1 METRNMKKSFG
12 MVIAIGAFANVANA
26 QSSVTLYG
34 LIDESFEAVSN
45 VKTAPG
51 EGKALY
57 QLDATSGLQGS
68 RWGLRGA
75 EDLGAGLKAI
85 FVLENGFE
93 INTGKLNQGGA
104 EFGRQA
110 FVGLSSTGYGSI
122 TMGRQYDTL
131 VDLVSPFGAAEQWA
145 SHRGSHPGDL
155 DNLNNSVRTNNSIKY
170 TSASYGGMIF
180 GGLYSFGGQP
190 GSISRN
196 QIFSLAAAYTN
207 GPVAFGVGYLNVRN
221 PNNSFF
227 GDNPSGGG
235 VTVNNMSASTNPVFS
250 GYASAHTYQVIAT
263 GGSYRFGAAT
273 VGATYSNI
281 KFMNLG
287 DTATSGPNP
296 LGYAGNATFNN
307 AEVSGKYQLTPALL
321 LGVAYDYTKG
331 SGVSS
336 TLATVHDS
344 GARYHQ
350 FALGADYFLSTRTDV
365 YILGVYQKATGVDS
379 TGQVA
384 VASIT
389 SVTAAAG
396 NHAALV
402 RLGMRVKF

>member
-1 METRNMKKSFG
+1 MKKSFG
-12 MVIAIGAFANVANA
+12 VIVAIGAFANAANA

-34 LIDESFEAVSN
+34 IIDESFEAVSN

-51 EGKALY
+51 QGKALY

-75 EDLGAGLKAI
+75 EDLGGRLKAI

-110 FVGLSSTGYGSI
+110 FVGLSSTVYGSV
-122 TMGRQYDTL
+122 TWGRQYDSM
-131 VDLVSPFGAAEQWA
+131 VDLVAPFGAAEQWA
-145 SHRGSHPGDL
+145 SHRGAHPGDI

-170 TSASYGGMIF
+170 TSVNYGGLIF
-180 GGLYSFGGQP
+180 DGLYSFGGQP
-190 GSISRN
+190 GSNSRN

-207 GPVAFGVGYLNVRN
+207 GSVAFGVGYLNVRN
-221 PNNSFF
+221 PNISFF

-235 VTVNNMSASTNPVFS
+235 VTVNNMAASTNPVFS

-263 GGSYRFGAAT
+263 GGSYTFGSAT

-296 LGYAGNATFNN
+296 LGYAGTATFNN

-321 LGVAYDYTKG
+321 LGVAYDYMRG

-350 FALGADYFLSTRTDV
+350 FALGADYSLSQRTDV

-402 RLGMRVKF
+402 RLGVRVKF

>member
-1 METRNMKKSFG
+1 MKKSFG
-12 MVIAIGAFANVANA
+12 MIVAIGAFSNVANA

-122 TMGRQYDTL
+122 TLGRQYDTL

-170 TSASYGGMIF
+170 SSANYGGLVF

-196 QIFSLAAAYTN
+196 QVFSLAAAYSN
-207 GPVAFGVGYLNVRN
+207 GPVAVGVGYLNVRN

-263 GGSYRFGAAT
+263 GGSYTFGAAT

-296 LGYAGNATFNN
+296 LGYAGTATFNN
-307 AEVSGKYQLTPALL
+307 AEVSGKYQMTPALVF
-321 LGVAYDYTKG
+321 GAAYDYTRG
-331 SGVSS
+331 SDVSS
-336 TLATVHDS
+336 TLATVHDA

-350 FALGADYFLSTRTDV
+350 FALGADYSLSTRTDV

>member
-1 METRNMKKSFG
+1 METRSMKKSFG
-12 MVIAIGAFANVANA
+12 MIVAIGAFANVANA

-68 RWGLRGA
+68 RWGLRGT

-122 TMGRQYDTL
+122 TLGRQYDTL

-170 TSASYGGMIF
+170 SSANYGGLVF

-196 QIFSLAAAYTN
+196 QVFSLAAAYSN
-207 GPVAFGVGYLNVRN
+207 GPVAVGVGYLNVRN

-263 GGSYRFGAAT
+263 GGSYTFGAAT

-307 AEVSGKYQLTPALL
+307 AEVSGKFQLTPALL
-321 LGVAYDYTKG
+321 LGVAYDYTRG

-336 TLATVHDS
+336 SLATVHDS

>member
-1 METRNMKKSFG
+1 MKRSFG
-12 MVIAIGAFANVANA
+12 MILVVGAFANVANA

-51 EGKALY
+51 QGKALY

-75 EDLGAGLKAI
+75 EDLGGGLKAI

-110 FVGLSSTGYGSI
+110 FVGLTSDVYGTI
-122 TMGRQYDTL
+122 TLGRQYDTM
-131 VDLVSPFGAAEQWA
+131 VDLVAPFGAAEQWA
-145 SHRGSHPGDL
+145 SHRGAHPGDI

-170 TSASYGGMIF
+170 TSVNYGGLIF

-196 QIFSLAAAYTN
+196 QVFSLAAAYTN
-207 GPVAFGVGYLNVRN
+207 GSVAFGVGYLNVRN

-235 VTVNNMSASTNPVFS
+235 VTVNNMSPSTNPVFS
-250 GYASAHTYQVIAT
+250 GYASAHTYQVIST
-263 GGSYRFGAAT
+263 GGSYTFGSAT

-296 LGYAGNATFNN
+296 LGYAGTATFNN

-321 LGVAYDYTKG
+321 LGVAYDYTRG

-350 FALGADYFLSTRTDV
+350 FALGADYFLSKRTDL

-402 RLGMRVKF
+402 RVGMRVKF